1 MPDHELQAQADAV
14 TSLIP
19 MVMRRLFAIEDDP
32 AADLPIGQIRL
43 CAVLQ
48 DGPRPMSS
56 CSAEL
61 GTSLS
66 ATCQLA
72 DRLEKAGM
80 VERVCESG
88 DRRVKCL
95 QLTPRGQEVMGA
107 RRVRRVERAE
117 EALCR
122 LSAADRA
129 DIVSALEALLKA
141 SAVVSASP

>member
-1 MPDHELQAQADAV
+1 MTDRELNAQAAAV

-32 AADLPIGQIRL
+32 AAELPIGQIRL

-48 DGPRPMSS
+48 DGPKPMSS
-56 CSAEL
+56 CSSEL
-61 GTSLS
+61 DISLS

-80 VERVCESG
+80 IERVCESG

-95 QLTPRGQEVMGA
+95 QLTDRGQDVMGA
-107 RRVRRVERAE
+107 RHRYRIQRAEQALSNLSPAERA
-117 EALCR
+117 
-122 LSAADRA
+122 S
-129 DIVSALEALLKA
+129 IVSSLEALLQA
-141 SAVVSASP
+141 SR